1 MTRLRLGTWN
11 LASGRTAD
19 GRQAS
24 PQALADAVAALDV
37 DVLAVQELDLAQAG
51 SGGVDQ
57 LALVAQALGAAPGG
71 ARFVPTL
78 LGRPGP
84 RDGWRPAGAPG
95 DDDLAA
101 SEPDVGMDAGAP
113 AGVGVPGRGDA
124 TGASPD
130 ARADQE
136 LGGAGRAPD
145 GDSGAGPRYGIG
157 LVSRYPVLAW
167 RVRRLPAS
175 RAVLPFPVP
184 VEGSRVPRLLLVPDE
199 PRAALAAVVDA
210 PGGPLTVVCTHLSFA
225 PVAASRQLRTVTRWA
240 RELPGP
246 RLLAGDLNLPGGLP
260 ARLSGWRSLV
270 RAASYPAQRPRLQ
283 LDHLLLDEAVAAGG
297 SSVGAGLAR
306 LGAVTPESATPRT
319 VSDHVPLVV
328 TVDR

>member
-37 DVLAVQELDLAQAG
+37 DVLAVQELDVAQAR

-57 LALVAQALGAAPGG
+57 ARPRGPGARRRTRG

-225 PVAASRQLRTVTRWA
+225 PVAASRRCA
-240 RELPGP
+240 R
-246 RLLAGDLNLPGGLP
+246 
-260 ARLSGWRSLV
+260 
-270 RAASYPAQRPRLQ
+270 
-283 LDHLLLDEAVAAGG
+283 
-297 SSVGAGLAR
+297 
-306 LGAVTPESATPRT
+306 
-319 VSDHVPLVV
+319 
-328 TVDR
+328 